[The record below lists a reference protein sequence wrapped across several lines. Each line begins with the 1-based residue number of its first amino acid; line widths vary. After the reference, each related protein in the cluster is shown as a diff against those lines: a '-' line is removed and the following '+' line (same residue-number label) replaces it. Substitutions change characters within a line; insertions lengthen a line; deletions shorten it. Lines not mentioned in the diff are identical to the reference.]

1 MSEAQPKGGV
11 ETTTSPDSGG
21 RDVDGSTGERAA
33 SPSDDEVFELLA
45 NQRRRFVLHYLR
57 QYPDEGVS
65 LSTLSEAVAGWEHGV
80 ESDQLDYRER
90 KSVRNSLHQF
100 HLPKLDDAGIVA
112 YDDRDGEVRL
122 RDPVVVDAYHAVA
135 GETESVPW
143 TAYVV
148 GAGAGA
154 VGVLVLAALGVV
166 GGVVAWALAAVA
178 AVAVTATHYRSR
190 AGGRSVDG
198 PPPECSETE

>member
-1 MSEAQPKGGV
+1 MSKATETGGADAP
-11 ETTTSPDSGG
+11 TSSDENGTA
-21 RDVDGSTGERAA
+21 VDEPPTDAA
-33 SPSDDEVFELLA
+33 GAPSDDEVFELLA

-57 QYPDEGVS
+57 RRPDECVS

-80 ESDQLDYRER
+80 DPAELDYRER

-112 YDDRDGEVRL
+112 YDADADEISL

-135 GETESVPW
+135 GGDDAVPW

-154 VGVLVLAALGVV
+154 VGVLVLAAAGVV
-166 GGVVAWALAAVA
+166 QGVVAWALAVLA
-178 AVAVTATHYRSR
+178 AVAVTAAHYY
-190 AGGRSVDG
+190 GRTTGQHVDG
-198 PPPECSETE
+198 PPPECRD